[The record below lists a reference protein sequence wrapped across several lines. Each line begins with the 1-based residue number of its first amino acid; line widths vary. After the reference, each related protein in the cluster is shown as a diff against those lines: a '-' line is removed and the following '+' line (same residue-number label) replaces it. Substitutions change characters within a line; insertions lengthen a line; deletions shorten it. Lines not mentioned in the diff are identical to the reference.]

1 MKSQLSTQ
9 LSTRNWII
17 AGAFAL
23 AILIGATTGIGV
35 FVGSKLAQNQNTNSQ
50 LMPQIPLNLHA
61 ASASRSK
68 SLSMATGQIE
78 ERVEGLFVLDHV
90 SGDLQCW
97 VLNPRNGEPIGFYTA
112 NVKQDLA
119 DEASKSGGGDYVM
132 VTGDFFFDGGSGNEA
147 PGRTVCYV
155 ADATSGNVVGYGL
168 LYNQTSINRGKPQR
182 GPLKLLCKGS
192 ARGEQTVRDQ

>member
-35 FVGSKLAQNQNTNSQ
+35 FVGSKLAQNQNPNSQ

-78 ERVEGLFVLDHV
+78 ERVEGLFVLDLSLIH
-90 SGDLQCW
+90 
-97 VLNPRNGEPIGFYTA
+97 I
-112 NVKQDLA
+112 
-119 DEASKSGGGDYVM
+119 
-132 VTGDFFFDGGSGNEA
+132 
-147 PGRTVCYV
+147 
-155 ADATSGNVVGYGL
+155 
-168 LYNQTSINRGKPQR
+168 
-182 GPLKLLCKGS
+182 
-192 ARGEQTVRDQ
+192 